1 MTREKEIEI
10 LIKDGCTKSDAERH
24 LKNGTIIFDDFEENL
39 ETYLNEWDI
48 EEEDRDEFRKM
59 VFDKIPVGYWGIVNE
74 DEKTYYIMYSL

>member
-10 LIKDGCTKSDAERH
+10 LIKDGCTKKNAERH